1 MKKILKTLK
10 KHWKLVTVLV
20 VIIAIIAASV
30 VGGGKAADQMYV
42 DEKVQKRDIVTYHT
56 FTGNIE
62 AVDDVT
68 ITPKVMGE
76 VTQVYFKE
84 GDEVKAGDVLA
95 QMDDKTIRQNIAL
108 KEASLSNTE
117 LSNYYAIRDAKKSY
131 EDYKNSI
138 DNGDNATINQA
149 KAALDNAK
157 TAYDSAVS
165 DYNRAKLE
173 LDNNIDASMIAA
185 GNQLESVKAALEQA
199 KKNYDDNEADI
210 RGCEKGVS
218 NAEDAYDA
226 DPSPA
231 NAASLAGAKANVEML
246 EAKRD
251 ALQTAV
257 DNAQLSYDNQY
268 KSYLST
274 FNTVNTNLS
283 KYEDAVNSRH
293 ESYLQAQQSY
303 ESALVAA
310 DQTLQTYANA
320 AEKVE
325 ALSNNNVAALELD
338 NLYTQLE
345 DYKIKASISGTL
357 TDFNVKVGDTLSTA
371 KAVAEVTDYSTVQV
385 SIKIDEYDI
394 LGVEDGVDV
403 GISVDALKR
412 DYEGKITNV
421 SKKAT
426 VEKGVSYFTADV
438 EFRADSYI
446 RTGMSVEVKLK
457 NNDVKDVLSVSM
469 DALYYESD
477 NTPYVLV
484 GSGKS
489 QEKKYITTGASD
501 GSYVE
506 IKDGLNEGDTVKAKS
521 EMMNMMMN
529 MYGGSVSAGS
539 VSSDSGSGTSK

>member
-1 MKKILKTLK
+1 
-10 KHWKLVTVLV
+10 
-20 VIIAIIAASV
+20 
-30 VGGGKAADQMYV
+30 
-42 DEKVQKRDIVTYHT
+42 
-56 FTGNIE
+56 
-62 AVDDVT
+62 
-68 ITPKVMGE
+68 
-76 VTQVYFKE
+76 
-84 GDEVKAGDVLA
+84 
-95 QMDDKTIRQNIAL
+95 
-108 KEASLSNTE
+108 
-117 LSNYYAIRDAKKSY
+117 
-131 EDYKNSI
+131 
-138 DNGDNATINQA
+138 
-149 KAALDNAK
+149 
-157 TAYDSAVS
+157 
-165 DYNRAKLE
+165 
-173 LDNNIDASMIAA
+173 
-185 GNQLESVKAALEQA
+185 
-199 KKNYDDNEADI
+199 
-210 RGCEKGVS
+210 
-218 NAEDAYDA
+218 
-226 DPSPA
+226 
-231 NAASLAGAKANVEML
+231 ML

-506 IKDGLNEGDTVKAKS
+506 IKDGLNEGDNVKAKS

-539 VSSDSGSGTSK
+539 VSTDSGSSTSK